1 MTCPPSHP
9 PRTSCS
15 GRPTRSKA
23 WRLAGP
29 AGLGRAGSAGRAG
42 QSRLDGQGSR
52 LAIVGADLD
61 RALCALLIH
70 VRPVAAPKCRHSRWS
85 GVAVGG
91 ALLRVAVDLAH
102 GGSHIDRQRRIT
114 RPGPPTLGAGY
125 SPLSWS
131 SWRTW
136 PKVKRPRVASTDRLA
151 LDEAQDLPTLV
162 VYVQGSGRED
172 EPDVLRYR
180 SNTWIASVY
189 GLGDRR
195 TVSPTRTTSRTLPP
209 GNGCSIPT
217 PVIVPGR

>member
-1 MTCPPSHP
+1 M
-9 PRTSCS
+9 
-15 GRPTRSKA
+15 A
-23 WRLAGP
+23 A
-29 AGLGRAGSAGRAG
+29 GRAGRPWPGWIGRTGRAVEAGRAG
-42 QSRLDGQGSR
+42 QSAGDRGCRPRQGAVRAAHPRTSCCRSEVSTLEMVWCSRRRRPASRSRGPRTRWKPYRSSSAHHPARPRAPMLD
-52 LAIVGADLD
+52 
-61 RALCALLIH
+61 
-70 VRPVAAPKCRHSRWS
+70 
-85 GVAVGG
+85 
-91 ALLRVAVDLAH
+91 
-102 GGSHIDRQRRIT
+102 
-114 RPGPPTLGAGY
+114 AGY